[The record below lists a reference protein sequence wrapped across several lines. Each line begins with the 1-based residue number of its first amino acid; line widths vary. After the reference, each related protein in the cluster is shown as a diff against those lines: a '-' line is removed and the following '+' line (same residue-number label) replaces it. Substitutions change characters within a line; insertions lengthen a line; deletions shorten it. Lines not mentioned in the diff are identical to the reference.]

1 MEWQELLSLEFERI
15 SGALKTV
22 TDGLT
27 VKDLAWQP
35 QPDSNS
41 IGWLI
46 WHLTRWQ
53 DTQMTNLT
61 KQEQVWMS
69 DRWYEKFGRPADA
82 RDTGMGHK
90 PEDLASFKSP
100 DVDVLLGYNQAVLT
114 RIKKYFRTLKLEDL
128 DETIDGTRFDPPPKV
143 ANRLVGLINDGMQHT
158 GQAWYVRG
166 LRQGMG
172 WH

>member
-1 MEWQELLSLEFERI
+1 MEWQELLKLEFERI
-15 SGALKTV
+15 FNSLKTV

-27 VKDLAWQP
+27 VQDLNWQP
-35 QPDSNS
+35 QPDSNG

-53 DTQMTNLT
+53 DIQMTNLT
-61 KQEQVWMS
+61 KQEQLWMS
-69 DRWYEKFGRPADA
+69 DKLYEKFGRLANA
-82 RDTGMGHK
+82 QDTGMGHK
-90 PEDLASFKSP
+90 PEDLANFKSP
-100 DVDVLLGYNQAVLT
+100 DVEVLLGYNWTVLT
-114 RIKKYFRTLKLEDL
+114 RIEKYFSTLKAEDL
-128 DETIDGTRFDPPPKV
+128 DETMDGTSFDPPPKV
-143 ANRLVGLINDGMQHT
+143 ANGLVGLISDGMQHA

>member
-1 MEWQELLSLEFERI
+1 MEWQKLLTLEFERL
-15 SGALKTV
+15 SGAVKTA
-22 TDGLT
+22 TEELT
-27 VKDLAWQP
+27 VEDLNWQP

-53 DTQMTNLT
+53 DTQISGFL
-61 KQEQVWMS
+61 KQEQLWMS
-69 DRWYEKFGRPADA
+69 EKWHDKFGRPADA
-82 RDTGMGHK
+82 RDSGMGHK
-90 PEDLASFKSP
+90 PEDLAKFTSP
-100 DVDVLLGYNQAVLT
+100 DAEVLVGYNQAVLG
-114 RIKKYFRTLKLEDL
+114 RIKEYFAALTSEDL
-128 DETIDGTRFDPPPKV
+128 DKTIEGTPFNPPPKV
-143 ANRLVGLINDGMQHT
+143 SIGIVGLVNDGMQHA